1 MITREL
7 TRLAAALAVL
17 FVGIA
22 AVTGQSRAPAQPP
35 SSPSVDPLLTEV
47 RELRGEIKQ
56 AASASIRAQ
65 LFVARLQLQEQR
77 VNGVARQLLD
87 VQNRLAATR
96 QAQAAARERLAAT
109 EEGQS
114 RLPVED
120 RSDDQIRSLR
130 LQIEQGQAREDELR
144 AQESALASTVA
155 GEQARWTEF
164 NQRLDALERS
174 LSTGTPR

>member
-1 MITREL
+1 
-7 TRLAAALAVL
+7 
-17 FVGIA
+17 
-22 AVTGQSRAPAQPP
+22 
-35 SSPSVDPLLTEV
+35 
-47 RELRGEIKQ
+47 
-56 AASASIRAQ
+56 
-65 LFVARLQLQEQR
+65 